1 MHSCPD
7 MQAALEQ
14 DVAVV
19 YIPKFREYGIR
30 ILDGGS
36 SYKVITHCPWCGA
49 HLPLSLRDQWFDA
62 IETLGLEPDSAALP
76 VKLTTDAWWQTS
88 AD

>member
-1 MHSCPD
+1 MHDCPD
-7 MQAALEQ
+7 MREALEH

-36 SYKVITHCPWCGA
+36 SYKVITHCPWCGEA
-49 HLPLSLRDQWFDA
+49 LPASLRDQWFDR
-62 IETLGLEPDSAALP
+62 IEQLGLELDNEVLP
-76 VKLTTDAWWQTS
+76 LELRTDAWWQ
-88 AD
+88 ALNE